1 MQRFMHTAL
10 LGILYFAIIS
20 YYIKNEKAT
29 EKLQNYRTNRQVACL
44 GRPNGPGNRKK
55 VLRFTFGAFCDT
67 LLIII
72 ARRHFYEPFDKHN
85 A

>member
-44 GRPNGPGNRKK
+44 GRPGGAGNRKK
-55 VLRFTFGAFCDT
+55 FCGLLLGRFV
-67 LLIII
+67 IP
-72 ARRHFYEPFDKHN
+72 Y
-85 A
+85 